1 MVDDFLERFNLI
13 DVRLIFYNVFFFN
26 VYGLLNEIF
35 VIYGLLFL
43 MLVIVF
49 FLFKLEK
56 GLFWFEGGW

>member
-56 GLFWFEGGW
+56 GLF

>member
-49 FLFKLEK
+49 FLFRLEK
-56 GLFWFEGGW
+56 GLF

>member
-49 FLFKLEK
+49 FLFELEK
-56 GLFWFEGGW
+56 GLF

>member
-49 FLFKLEK
+49 FLFKLE
-56 GLFWFEGGW
+56 